1 MVAEARGHALAAR
14 AAAWYSALSPRRREI
29 VQDSALALGLAV
41 LNLCSVLPYQSQL
54 HPAWLAMF
62 LVTVQCLPLAFR
74 RVNPVLAL
82 ICSGLPRNVYD
93 HLQLRYA
100 PLPLATAIA
109 SPRSPTGAGRWLRW
123 LTVVGV
129 IIGGAYSQAQ
139 PGHPQPYSA
148 AVQLFIFGTAWTIGI
163 LNRKRR
169 QFIATVAQRAERA
182 EAELDAVAARAA
194 SAAVT
199 ERVRIARELHD
210 VVAHHVSLMAVQAE
224 ATGAL
229 LPDRPE
235 AAAKSADLIASTA
248 RQAMGELR
256 RLLGVLRGP
265 SASAGKDL
273 SERQG
278 LTPAAS
284 LSRLD
289 EVLDAVRAAGL
300 PVTLMVDGDPGAVP
314 AGIDLTAYRIVQ
326 EALTNTLRHAPGSQA
341 CVRISYSGGAVTV
354 QVSDSGQPDG
364 DAARLDGTGLGRWP
378 RAGVR
383 PGGYRGTGGLLRRVA
398 DGRSRPG
405 RRFCRYGKA
414 SSAVKGWGDICSPCS
429 AAGACRRRPGT
440 GAGRLLRDPRG
451 RRLRRGGRGRR
462 RRRGGGA
469 RGQRAS

>member
-1 MVAEARGHALAAR
+1 VAAR

-93 HLQLRYA
+93 HLQLGYA
-100 PLPLATAIA
+100 PLPLATAICIA
-109 SPRSPTGAGRWLRW
+109 TVADRSRPWLRW
-123 LTVVGV
+123 LTVLGV
-129 IIGGAYSQAQ
+129 LIGGAYSQAQ

-169 QFIATVAQRAERA
+169 QYIATVAQRAERA
-182 EAELDAVAARAA
+182 EAELDAVAAQAA

-273 SERQG
+273 SERPG

-300 PVTLMVDGDPGAVP
+300 PVTLMVDGDPGPVP

-341 CVRISYSGGAVTV
+341 CVRISYSGGALTV
-354 QVSDSGQPDG
+354 HVSDTGQPDG
-364 DAARLDGTGLGRWP
+364 DGRARGAADGAGVGPGYGLAGIAERVASCGGSLTVGPDPAGGFAVTARLP
-378 RAGVR
+378 VR
-383 PGGYRGTGGLLRRVA
+383 
-398 DGRSRPG
+398 
-405 RRFCRYGKA
+405 
-414 SSAVKGWGDICSPCS
+414 
-429 AAGACRRRPGT
+429 
-440 GAGRLLRDPRG
+440 
-451 RRLRRGGRGRR
+451 
-462 RRRGGGA
+462 
-469 RGQRAS
+469 

>member
-1 MVAEARGHALAAR
+1 VAAR
-14 AAAWYSALSPRRREI
+14 AATWYSALSPRRREI
-29 VQDSALALGLAV
+29 VQDSVLALGLAV

-74 RVNPVLAL
+74 RINPVLAL
-82 ICSGLPRNVYD
+82 VCSGLPRNVYD
-93 HLQLRYA
+93 HLQLGYE
-100 PLPLATAIA
+100 PLPLATAICIA
-109 SPRSPTGAGRWLRW
+109 TVADRSRPWLRW
-123 LTVVGV
+123 LTVAGV
-129 IIGGAYSQAQ
+129 LIGGAYSQAQ

-169 QFIATVAQRAERA
+169 QYIATVAQRAERA
-182 EAELDAVAARAA
+182 EAELDAVAAQAA

-273 SERQG
+273 SERPG

-300 PVTLMVDGDPGAVP
+300 PVTLMVDGDPGPVP
-314 AGIDLTAYRIVQ
+314 AGIDLTAFRIVQ

-341 CVRISYSGGAVTV
+341 CVRISYSGGALTV
-354 QVSDSGQPDG
+354 RVSDSGQPDG
-364 DAARLDGTGLGRWP
+364 DGRAHGASNGIAADSAGVGPGYGLAGIAERVASCGGSLTVGPDPAGGFAVTARLP
-378 RAGVR
+378 VR
-383 PGGYRGTGGLLRRVA
+383 
-398 DGRSRPG
+398 
-405 RRFCRYGKA
+405 
-414 SSAVKGWGDICSPCS
+414 
-429 AAGACRRRPGT
+429 
-440 GAGRLLRDPRG
+440 
-451 RRLRRGGRGRR
+451 
-462 RRRGGGA
+462 
-469 RGQRAS
+469 

>member
-1 MVAEARGHALAAR
+1 
-14 AAAWYSALSPRRREI
+14 
-29 VQDSALALGLAV
+29 
-41 LNLCSVLPYQSQL
+41 
-54 HPAWLAMF
+54 
-62 LVTVQCLPLAFR
+62 
-74 RVNPVLAL
+74 VNPVLAL

-93 HLQLRYA
+93 HLQFPYA

-109 SPRSPTGAGRWLRW
+109 IATVADRSRPWLRW
-123 LTVVGV
+123 LTVLGV
-129 IIGGAYSQAQ
+129 LIGGAYSQAQ

-265 SASAGKDL
+265 SAPAGKDL
-273 SERQG
+273 SERPG

-364 DAARLDGTGLGRWP
+364 DGRARGAADGAADGAGLGPGYGLAGIAERVASCGGSLTVGPVPAGGFAVTARLP
-378 RAGVR
+378 VR
-383 PGGYRGTGGLLRRVA
+383 
-398 DGRSRPG
+398 
-405 RRFCRYGKA
+405 
-414 SSAVKGWGDICSPCS
+414 
-429 AAGACRRRPGT
+429 
-440 GAGRLLRDPRG
+440 
-451 RRLRRGGRGRR
+451 
-462 RRRGGGA
+462 
-469 RGQRAS
+469 